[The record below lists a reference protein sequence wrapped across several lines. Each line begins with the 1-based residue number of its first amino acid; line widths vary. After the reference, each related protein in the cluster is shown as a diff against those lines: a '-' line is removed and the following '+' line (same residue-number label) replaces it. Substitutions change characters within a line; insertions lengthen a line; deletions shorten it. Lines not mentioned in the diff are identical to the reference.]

1 MLFLSVV
8 VLQLGVFGD
17 SDDNEE
23 EDEHRQK
30 LENAGYFLNHLPFI
44 FLCLSLSLSLN
55 KFSEVILTGYHF
67 VEHKILF
74 DVDVKIVDFISKTLA
89 FPLPTFA
96 NAYLLLP
103 P

>member
-30 LENAGYFLNHLPFI
+30 LENARYFLNHLPFI
-44 FLCLSLSLSLN
+44 FLCVSLSLN

>member
-44 FLCLSLSLSLN
+44 FLCLSLSLS
-55 KFSEVILTGYHF
+55 K
-67 VEHKILF
+67 
-74 DVDVKIVDFISKTLA
+74 
-89 FPLPTFA
+89 
-96 NAYLLLP
+96 
-103 P
+103 

>member
-55 KFSEVILTGYHF
+55 KFSEVILTGYH
-67 VEHKILF
+67 
-74 DVDVKIVDFISKTLA
+74 
-89 FPLPTFA
+89 
-96 NAYLLLP
+96 LLNTKFCLMLM
-103 P
+103 